1 MHTQGNAYQMECQ
14 MNFRKR
20 IVFVAVAFFLHGV
33 VFAAGPGT
41 EMTRIINRAGL
52 GSDCGRCKALANEMD
67 CRGSDWVLQNRQ
79 HVVQRTISN
88 AENLGHRMGPARRLG
103 VRAIVRTAVRR
114 ASY

>member
-1 MHTQGNAYQMECQ
+1 MS
-14 MNFRKR
+14 RKW
-20 IVFVAVAFFLHGV
+20 IFGLVVATLLGVAS
-33 VFAAGPGT
+33 ADGPGT

-52 GSDCGRCKALANEMD
+52 GSNCGRCKALANEMD

-88 AENLGHRMGPARRLG
+88 AENLGHRMGPARRVG